1 MNRSYVQLKDL
12 PDELLMFIFKQMNN
26 VEVLYSLFGVNE
38 RLDSLAID
46 NGAGPGN
53 YESIKKV

>member
-1 MNRSYVQLKDL
+1 MSRSCVELNDL
-12 PDELLMFIFKQMNN
+12 PAELLMIIFKQMNN

-38 RLDSLAID
+38 RLDSLGID